1 VLGVTLIYSPSKGTA
16 MFIFF
21 RVICHH
27 IYLLLF
33 FYTMF
38 PSSVKILQHLSTSD
52 WEIRTDIRYD
62 FYICSKDT
70 RVFVLFSMT

>member
-1 VLGVTLIYSPSKGTA
+1 MSPY
-16 MFIFF
+16 I
-21 RVICHH
+21 RVI
-27 IYLLLF
+27 I
-33 FYTMF
+33 FYTLF

-52 WEIRTDIRYD
+52 WEIRIDIRYD